1 MLRATATAT
10 DGPVP
15 YDIIVLSAEDRHL
28 RRKVLVLQH
37 GEEMFIDL
45 ASPVRLSHGDRLVL
59 DDGRH
64 IEVIAADEPLL
75 EASVRDAP
83 ALARIAW
90 HLGNRH
96 TRVEFGAGSLTLQ
109 PDHVLEEML
118 VGLGAEVRTIEA
130 PFEPERPL
138 LHGVPHHHAHE

>member
-10 DGPVP
+10 HGPVP
-15 YDIIVLSAEDRHL
+15 YDIVVLSAEERHL

-37 GEEMFIDL
+37 GEEMFVDL
-45 ASPVRLSHGDRLVL
+45 ANPVRLRHGDRFVL

-64 IEVIAADEPLL
+64 VEVIAADEPLL
-75 EASVRDAP
+75 EACVRDAA

-96 TRVEFGAGSLTLQ
+96 TRVEFGAGHLTLQ

-130 PFEPERPL
+130 PFEPARPL
-138 LHGVPHHHAHE
+138 LHGVPHHHAHD

>member
-10 DGPVP
+10 HGPVP
-15 YDIIVLSAEDRHL
+15 YDIVVLSAEERHL

-37 GEEMFIDL
+37 GEEMFVDL
-45 ASPVRLSHGDRLVL
+45 ANPVRLSHGDRFVL

-64 IEVIAADEPLL
+64 VEVIAADEPLL
-75 EASVRDAP
+75 EACVRDAA

-96 TRVEFGAGSLTLQ
+96 TRVEFGAGHLTLQ

-118 VGLGAEVRTIEA
+118 VGLGAEIHRIEA

-138 LHGVPHHHAHE
+138 LHGVPHHHAHD